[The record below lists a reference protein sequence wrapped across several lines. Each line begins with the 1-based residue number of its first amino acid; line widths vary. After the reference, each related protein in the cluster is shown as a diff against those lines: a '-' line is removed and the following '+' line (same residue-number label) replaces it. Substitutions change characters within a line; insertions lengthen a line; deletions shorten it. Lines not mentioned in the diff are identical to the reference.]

1 VAKKSSRKCSPE
13 KKLNLERNV
22 RVQAIFLLLIKVFEG
37 RGNLIKEGTLF
48 TCSVSEHPA
57 RQRQT
62 DGNFSHFKGHW

>member
-1 VAKKSSRKCSPE
+1 MAKKSSRKYSPK

-37 RGNLIKEGTLF
+37 RGNLIKERILF
-48 TCSVSEHPA
+48 PFPTSEHPA

-62 DGNFSHFKGHW
+62 DGNFSHFKGQW